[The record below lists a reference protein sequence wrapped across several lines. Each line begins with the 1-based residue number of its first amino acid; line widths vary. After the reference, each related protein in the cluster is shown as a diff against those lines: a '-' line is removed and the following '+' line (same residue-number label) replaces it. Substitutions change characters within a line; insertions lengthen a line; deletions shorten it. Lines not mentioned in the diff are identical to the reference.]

1 MRRCR
6 CRPPPA
12 GLACVAAGC
21 TRGPAART
29 CHMGGGGSPNTW
41 WRVSACNGPGA
52 IPLDFYHDS
61 LHIGYAKAPGSG
73 LRLVFRGT
81 GGWVKGQE
89 GRQVDRRRTSH
100 TGSSSHTSS
109 SICGRRSRKLRR
121 YLEALLRRRLEV
133 GLRWHGSCRS
143 TCWRCYRPGRLVGGK
158 TLSPAL
164 HWHQGH
170 SSAKV
175 SPLTTGR
182 RAVRLPLA
190 VVAHN
195 LGATTTITL
204 SVLSGRR
211 RLMFTLDG

>member
-1 MRRCR
+1 MHS
-6 CRPPPA
+6 RPS
-12 GLACVAAGC
+12 
-21 TRGPAART
+21 RT
-29 CHMGGGGSPNTW
+29 HLPYEGGGGGSPNTW
-41 WRVSACNGPGA
+41 WRCERIKRPRSNPPRLSTTTPCIQAMLRPQGPGFA
-52 IPLDFYHDS
+52 LCS
-61 LHIGYAKAPGSG
+61 EAQ
-73 LRLVFRGT
+73 V
-81 GGWVKGQE
+81 GWVKGQD

-164 HWHQGH
+164 HWQLEH

-182 RAVRLPLA
+182 RAVRLPLHQCRSPPA
-190 VVAHN
+190 V
-195 LGATTTITL
+195 TTTLL

-211 RLMFTLDG
+211 RLMFTFDG